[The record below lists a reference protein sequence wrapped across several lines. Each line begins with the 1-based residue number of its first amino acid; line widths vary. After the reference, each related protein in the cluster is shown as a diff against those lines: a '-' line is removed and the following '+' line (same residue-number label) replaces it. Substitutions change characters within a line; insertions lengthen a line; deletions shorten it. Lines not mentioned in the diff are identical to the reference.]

1 MFWTRIHQARTSTR
15 LAPATHRNEF
25 QQGIPWRVALQQSPP
40 PLPPLEPVLPQQ
52 PPSRQLFAANGELS
66 RYTLSHKRAHP
77 NPLAPFLLDEAPN
90 LIRSHATGSNFP
102 NHRFLALLAA
112 LPGTATNMHG
122 GSLEQLDRGPAV
134 IAVS

>member
-77 NPLAPFLLDEAPN
+77 KP
-90 LIRSHATGSNFP
+90 
-102 NHRFLALLAA
+102 
-112 LPGTATNMHG
+112 
-122 GSLEQLDRGPAV
+122 PAV
-134 IAVS
+134 AVDQRRGRRDPVRRGAGGQSEIGVIRWLQIGHT